1 MDKDQDLNVYK
12 KVGRR
17 YVPLGLKIDDNY
29 LNDGIWI
36 VRHKQGSTQI
46 TRGDYLAQSYGLIKA
61 GELSKIDLPILGAL
75 EEYAEVIAHT
85 IGNMQGQMTNIDIA
99 RRIVKDLFD
108 YCEKLKNK

>member
-1 MDKDQDLNVYK
+1 MDFDRDMNVYK

-17 YVPLGLKIDDNY
+17 YVPLGLKIDDHY

-36 VRHKQGSTQI
+36 VRHKVGSTQI
-46 TRGDYLAQSYGLIKA
+46 TRGDYLAQSYGLIKV
-61 GELSKIDLPILGAL
+61 GELVEVDLPILGSL
-75 EEYAEVIAHT
+75 EEYAEVVAGT

-108 YCEKLKNK
+108 YNEKLKNK